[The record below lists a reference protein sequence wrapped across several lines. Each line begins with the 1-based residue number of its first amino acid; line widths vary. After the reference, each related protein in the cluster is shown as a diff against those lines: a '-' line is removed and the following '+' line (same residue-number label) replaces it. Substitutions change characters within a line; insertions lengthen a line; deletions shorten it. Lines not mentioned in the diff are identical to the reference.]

1 MCLGVVSRGI
11 GLWEGRMSL
20 GVVSRGLGCGRGRM
34 GVLFNMLMTIIMC

>member
-1 MCLGVVSRGI
+1 MWLVGGI